1 MKNKYMLSASGMYIN
16 YFLLG
21 MVNIMLASNMSFLTK
36 QLNTDGAGISYI
48 ISAIGIGKLLSYS
61 LSGILSDKFG
71 RKPLILVSSLTMA
84 IFLIGIPLS
93 PNYPTAFIFAIIA
106 GIANSAMDAGTY
118 PALIEVFPKSSGS
131 ASVLVKAFISAGAA
145 LLPFMIAFF
154 ADRDLFYG
162 YAFFLPALIY
172 LLNMIFMFKLPFPNH
187 KREQSTV
194 QQQNTGENKFISAPK
209 MKQEGIALI
218 VIGFT
223 STALFTVAQI
233 WLPTYGQQVLG
244 MAENSSVRLLSYY
257 SIGALIS
264 VLVLAV
270 LLSKVLRPV
279 TVILVYPMITLIA
292 VLTLLFVKVPTIAI
306 AAAFFMGFSTA
317 GVFQLA
323 ITVMTELFWNKK
335 GTVTGIVATAA
346 GLAAILLPLA
356 TGLMSKTGHISII
369 FIFDAMLSVVGMVA
383 AAFVNY
389 RYRKIL
395 NKNRSEQIQET
406 AS

>member
-194 QQQNTGENKFISAPK
+194 QQQNTAENKFISPPK

-244 MAENSSVRLLSYY
+244 MAESSSVRLLSYY

-292 VLTLLFVKVPTIAI
+292 VLTLLFVKVPAIAI
-306 AAAFFMGFSTA
+306 VAAFFMGFSTA

-369 FIFDAMLSVVGMVA
+369 FIFDAMLSVVGMAA
-383 AAFVNY
+383 AAFANY

-395 NKNRSEQIQET
+395 NKNRREQIQET
-406 AS
+406 VS

>member
-194 QQQNTGENKFISAPK
+194 QQQNTAENKFISPPK

-244 MAENSSVRLLSYY
+244 MAESSSVRLLSYY

-292 VLTLLFVKVPTIAI
+292 VLTLLFVKVPAIAI
-306 AAAFFMGFSTA
+306 VAAFFMGFSTA

-369 FIFDAMLSVVGMVA
+369 FIFDAMLSVVGMAA

-395 NKNRSEQIQET
+395 NKNRREQIQET
-406 AS
+406 PS

>member
-61 LSGILSDKFG
+61 LSGVLSDKVG
-71 RKPLILVSSLTMA
+71 RKPLIIVSSLTMA

-93 PNYPTAFIFAIIA
+93 PNYQTAFIFAIIA

-118 PALIEVFPKSSGS
+118 PALIEVFPKFSGS

-194 QQQNTGENKFISAPK
+194 QQLNTAENKFISAPK

-244 MAENSSVRLLSYY
+244 MAESSSVRLLSYY

-292 VLTLLFVKVPTIAI
+292 VLTLLFVKVPAIAI

-317 GVFQLA
+317 GVFQL
-323 ITVMTELFWNKK
+323 
-335 GTVTGIVATAA
+335 
-346 GLAAILLPLA
+346 
-356 TGLMSKTGHISII
+356 
-369 FIFDAMLSVVGMVA
+369 
-383 AAFVNY
+383 
-389 RYRKIL
+389 
-395 NKNRSEQIQET
+395 
-406 AS
+406 

>member
-194 QQQNTGENKFISAPK
+194 QQQNTAENKFISPPK

-244 MAENSSVRLLSYY
+244 MAESSSVRLLSYY

-306 AAAFFMGFSTA
+306 VAAFFMGVSTA

-369 FIFDAMLSVVGMVA
+369 FIFDAMLSVVGMTA

-395 NKNRSEQIQET
+395 NKNRREQIQET

>member
-61 LSGILSDKFG
+61 LSGVLSDKVG
-71 RKPLILVSSLTMA
+71 RKPLIIVSSLTMA

-93 PNYPTAFIFAIIA
+93 PNYQTAFFFAIIA

-187 KREQSTV
+187 KREQSTA
-194 QQQNTGENKFISAPK
+194 QQLNTAENKFISAPK

-244 MAENSSVRLLSYY
+244 MAESSSVRLLSYY

-292 VLTLLFVKVPTIAI
+292 VLTLLFVKVPAIAI

-369 FIFDAMLSVVGMVA
+369 FIFDAMLSVVGMA
-383 AAFVNY
+383 AAVFVNY
-389 RYRKIL
+389 RYRNIL

>member
-1 MKNKYMLSASGMYIN
+1 MLSASGMYIN

-118 PALIEVFPKSSGS
+118 PALIEVFPKFSGS

-194 QQQNTGENKFISAPK
+194 QQQNTAENKFISPPK

-244 MAENSSVRLLSYY
+244 MAESSSVRLLSYY

-306 AAAFFMGFSTA
+306 VAAFFMGFSTA

-369 FIFDAMLSVVGMVA
+369 FIFDAMLSVVGMAA

-395 NKNRSEQIQET
+395 NKNRREQIQET

>member
-106 GIANSAMDAGTY
+106 GIANSAMDGGTY

-244 MAENSSVRLLSYY
+244 MAESSSVRLLSYY

>member
-1 MKNKYMLSASGMYIN
+1 MLSASGMYIN

-61 LSGILSDKFG
+61 LSGILSDKVG

-187 KREQSTV
+187 KREQNTV
-194 QQQNTGENKFISAPK
+194 QQESAEENKFVSPPN

-244 MAENSSVRLLSYY
+244 MAESSSVRLLSYY

-292 VLTLLFVKVPTIAI
+292 VLTLLFVKVPAIAI

-369 FIFDAMLSVVGMVA
+369 FIFDAMLSVVGMAA

-395 NKNRSEQIQET
+395 NKNRSKQIQET

>member
-1 MKNKYMLSASGMYIN
+1 MLSASGMYIN

-36 QLNTDGAGISYI
+36 QLNTDSAGISYI

-61 LSGILSDKFG
+61 LSGILSDKVG

-93 PNYPTAFIFAIIA
+93 PNYQIAFIFAIIA

-194 QQQNTGENKFISAPK
+194 QQQNTAENKFISAPK

-244 MAENSSVRLLSYY
+244 MAESSSVRLLSYY

>member
-187 KREQSTV
+187 KREQSIV
-194 QQQNTGENKFISAPK
+194 QQQNTAENKFISPPK

-244 MAENSSVRLLSYY
+244 MAESSSVRLLSYY

-292 VLTLLFVKVPTIAI
+292 VLTLLFVKVPAIAI

-369 FIFDAMLSVVGMVA
+369 FIFDAMLSVVGIAA

-406 AS
+406 A

>member
-36 QLNTDGAGISYI
+36 QLNTDSAGISYI

-61 LSGILSDKFG
+61 LSGILSDKVG

-93 PNYPTAFIFAIIA
+93 PNYQIAFIFAFIA

-194 QQQNTGENKFISAPK
+194 QQQNTAENKFISAPK

-244 MAENSSVRLLSYY
+244 MAESSSVRLLSYY

>member
-194 QQQNTGENKFISAPK
+194 QQQNTAENKFISPPK

-244 MAENSSVRLLSYY
+244 MAESSSVRLLSYY

-292 VLTLLFVKVPTIAI
+292 VLTLLFVKVPAIAI
-306 AAAFFMGFSTA
+306 VAAFFMGFSTA

-323 ITVMTELFWNKK
+323 ITVMTDLFWNKK

-369 FIFDAMLSVVGMVA
+369 FIFDAMLSVVGMAA

-395 NKNRSEQIQET
+395 NKNRREQIQET

>member
-1 MKNKYMLSASGMYIN
+1 MKSKYMLSASGMYIN

-61 LSGILSDKFG
+61 LSGILSDKVG

-93 PNYPTAFIFAIIA
+93 PNYSTAFIFAIIA

-187 KREQSTV
+187 KREQNTV
-194 QQQNTGENKFISAPK
+194 QQQSTEENKFISPPN

-244 MAENSSVRLLSYY
+244 MAESSSVRLLSYY

-292 VLTLLFVKVPTIAI
+292 VLTLLFVKVPAIAI

-369 FIFDAMLSVVGMVA
+369 FIFDAMLSVVGMAA

-395 NKNRSEQIQET
+395 NKKPREQIQET

>member
-187 KREQSTV
+187 KREQRTV
-194 QQQNTGENKFISAPK
+194 QQQNTAENKFISPPK

-244 MAENSSVRLLSYY
+244 MAESSSVRLLSYY

-292 VLTLLFVKVPTIAI
+292 VLTLLFVKVPAIAI
-306 AAAFFMGFSTA
+306 VAAFFMGFSTA

-369 FIFDAMLSVVGMVA
+369 FIFDAMLSVVGMAA

-395 NKNRSEQIQET
+395 NKNRREQIQET

>member
-194 QQQNTGENKFISAPK
+194 QQQNTAENKFISPPK

-244 MAENSSVRLLSYY
+244 MAESSSVRLLSYY

-292 VLTLLFVKVPTIAI
+292 VLTLLFVKVPAIAI
-306 AAAFFMGFSTA
+306 VAAFFMGFSTA

-369 FIFDAMLSVVGMVA
+369 FIFDAMLSVVGMAA

-395 NKNRSEQIQET
+395 NKNRREQIQET

>member
-194 QQQNTGENKFISAPK
+194 QQQNTAENKFISPPK

-244 MAENSSVRLLSYY
+244 MAESSSVRLLSYY

-292 VLTLLFVKVPTIAI
+292 VLTLLFVKVPAIAI
-306 AAAFFMGFSTA
+306 VAAFFMGFSTA

-369 FIFDAMLSVVGMVA
+369 FIFDAMLSVVGMTA

-395 NKNRSEQIQET
+395 NKNRREQIQET

>member
-194 QQQNTGENKFISAPK
+194 QQQNTAENKFISPPK

-244 MAENSSVRLLSYY
+244 MAESSSVRLLSYY

-306 AAAFFMGFSTA
+306 VAAFFMGFSTA

-369 FIFDAMLSVVGMVA
+369 FIFDAMLSVVGMTA

-395 NKNRSEQIQET
+395 NKNRREQIQET

>member
-61 LSGILSDKFG
+61 LSGILSDKVG

-187 KREQSTV
+187 KREQNTV
-194 QQQNTGENKFISAPK
+194 QQQSTEENKFISPPN

-244 MAENSSVRLLSYY
+244 MAESSSVRLLSYY

-292 VLTLLFVKVPTIAI
+292 VLTLLFVKVPAIAI

-369 FIFDAMLSVVGMVA
+369 FIFDAMLSVVGMAA

-395 NKNRSEQIQET
+395 NKKPREQIQET

>member
-1 MKNKYMLSASGMYIN
+1 MLSASGMYIN

-194 QQQNTGENKFISAPK
+194 QQQNTAENKFISPPK

-244 MAENSSVRLLSYY
+244 MAESSSVRLLSYY

-279 TVILVYPMITLIA
+279 TVILFYPMITLIA
-292 VLTLLFVKVPTIAI
+292 VLTLLFVKVPAIAI
-306 AAAFFMGFSTA
+306 VAAFFMGFSTA

-369 FIFDAMLSVVGMVA
+369 FIFDAMLSVVGMAA

>member
-131 ASVLVKAFISAGAA
+131 ANVLVKAFISAGAA

-194 QQQNTGENKFISAPK
+194 QQQNTAENKFISPPK

-244 MAENSSVRLLSYY
+244 MAESSSVRLLSYY

-306 AAAFFMGFSTA
+306 VAAFFMGFSTA

-369 FIFDAMLSVVGMVA
+369 FIFDAMLSVVGMAA

-395 NKNRSEQIQET
+395 NKNRREQIQET

>member
-1 MKNKYMLSASGMYIN
+1 MLSASGMYIN

-61 LSGILSDKFG
+61 LSGVLSDKVG
-71 RKPLILVSSLTMA
+71 RKPLIIVSSLTMA

-93 PNYPTAFIFAIIA
+93 PNYQTAFIFAIIA
-106 GIANSAMDAGTY
+106 GIANSTMDAGTY

-154 ADRDLFYG
+154 EDRDLFYG

-194 QQQNTGENKFISAPK
+194 QQQNTAENKFISAPK

-244 MAENSSVRLLSYY
+244 MAESSSVRLLSYY

-292 VLTLLFVKVPTIAI
+292 VLTLLFVKVPAIAI

-369 FIFDAMLSVVGMVA
+369 FIFDAMLSVVGMAA

>member
-61 LSGILSDKFG
+61 LSGILSDKVG

-93 PNYPTAFIFAIIA
+93 PNYPIAFIFAIIA

-187 KREQSTV
+187 KREQNTV
-194 QQQNTGENKFISAPK
+194 QQESAAENKFVSPPN

-244 MAENSSVRLLSYY
+244 MAESSSVRLLSYY

-292 VLTLLFVKVPTIAI
+292 VLTLLFVKVPAIAI

-369 FIFDAMLSVVGMVA
+369 FIFDAMLSVVGMAA

-395 NKNRSEQIQET
+395 NKNRSKQIQET

>member
-1 MKNKYMLSASGMYIN
+1 MLSASGMYIN

-194 QQQNTGENKFISAPK
+194 QQQNTAENKFISPPK

-244 MAENSSVRLLSYY
+244 MAESSSVRLLSYY

-292 VLTLLFVKVPTIAI
+292 VLTLLFVKVPAIAI
-306 AAAFFMGFSTA
+306 VAAFFMGFSTA

-369 FIFDAMLSVVGMVA
+369 FIFDAMLSVVGMAA

-395 NKNRSEQIQET
+395 NKNRREQIQET
-406 AS
+406 PS

>member
-1 MKNKYMLSASGMYIN
+1 
-16 YFLLG
+16 
-21 MVNIMLASNMSFLTK
+21 MLASNMSFLTK

-194 QQQNTGENKFISAPK
+194 QQQNTAENKFISPPK

-244 MAENSSVRLLSYY
+244 MAESSSVRLLSYY

-292 VLTLLFVKVPTIAI
+292 VLTLLFVKVPAIAI
-306 AAAFFMGFSTA
+306 VAAFFMGFSTA

-369 FIFDAMLSVVGMVA
+369 FIFDAMLSVVGMAA

-395 NKNRSEQIQET
+395 NKNRREQIQET

>member
-1 MKNKYMLSASGMYIN
+1 MLSASGMYIN

-145 LLPFMIAFF
+145 LLPFMIAVF

-194 QQQNTGENKFISAPK
+194 QQQNTAENKFISPPK

-244 MAENSSVRLLSYY
+244 MAESSSVRLLSYY

-306 AAAFFMGFSTA
+306 VAAFFMGFSTA

-369 FIFDAMLSVVGMVA
+369 FIFDAMLSVVGMAA

-395 NKNRSEQIQET
+395 NKNRREQIQET

>member
-194 QQQNTGENKFISAPK
+194 QQQNTAENKFISPPK

-244 MAENSSVRLLSYY
+244 MAESSSVRLLSYY

-306 AAAFFMGFSTA
+306 VAAFFMGFSTA

-323 ITVMTELFWNKK
+323 ITFMTELFWNKK

-369 FIFDAMLSVVGMVA
+369 FIFDAMLSVVGMAA

-395 NKNRSEQIQET
+395 NKNRREQIQET

>member
-93 PNYPTAFIFAIIA
+93 PNYLTAFIFAIIA

-244 MAENSSVRLLSYY
+244 MAESSSVRLLSYY

>member
-61 LSGILSDKFG
+61 LSGVLSDKVG
-71 RKPLILVSSLTMA
+71 RKPLIIVSSLTMA

-93 PNYPTAFIFAIIA
+93 PNYQTAFIIAIIA

-194 QQQNTGENKFISAPK
+194 QQQNTAENKFISAPK

-244 MAENSSVRLLSYY
+244 MAESSSVRLLSYY

-292 VLTLLFVKVPTIAI
+292 VLTLLFVKVPAIAI

-369 FIFDAMLSVVGMVA
+369 FIFDAMLSVVGMAA

>member
-194 QQQNTGENKFISAPK
+194 QQLNTAENKFISAPK

-244 MAENSSVRLLSYY
+244 MAESSSVRLLSYY

-306 AAAFFMGFSTA
+306 VAAFFMGFSTA

-369 FIFDAMLSVVGMVA
+369 FIFDAMLSVVGMAA

-395 NKNRSEQIQET
+395 NKNRREQIQET

>member
-194 QQQNTGENKFISAPK
+194 QQQNTAENKFISPPK

-244 MAENSSVRLLSYY
+244 MAESSSVRLLSYY

-306 AAAFFMGFSTA
+306 VAAFFMGFSTA

-369 FIFDAMLSVVGMVA
+369 FIFDAMLSVVGMAA

-395 NKNRSEQIQET
+395 NKNRREQIQET

>member
-194 QQQNTGENKFISAPK
+194 QQQNTAENKFISPPK

-244 MAENSSVRLLSYY
+244 MAESSAVRLLSYY

-292 VLTLLFVKVPTIAI
+292 VLTLLFVKVPAIAI
-306 AAAFFMGFSTA
+306 VAAFFMGFSTA

-369 FIFDAMLSVVGMVA
+369 FIFDAMLSVVGMAA

-395 NKNRSEQIQET
+395 NKNRREQIQET

>member
-1 MKNKYMLSASGMYIN
+1 MLSASGMYIN

-93 PNYPTAFIFAIIA
+93 PNYPTAFIFALIA

-194 QQQNTGENKFISAPK
+194 QQQNTAENKFISPPK

-244 MAENSSVRLLSYY
+244 MAESSSVRLLSYY

-292 VLTLLFVKVPTIAI
+292 VLTLLFVKVPAIAI
-306 AAAFFMGFSTA
+306 VAAFFMGFSTA

-369 FIFDAMLSVVGMVA
+369 FIFDAMLSVVGMAA

-395 NKNRSEQIQET
+395 NKNRREQIQET

>member
-1 MKNKYMLSASGMYIN
+1 MLSASGMYIN

-21 MVNIMLASNMSFLTK
+21 MINIMLASNMSFLTK

-194 QQQNTGENKFISAPK
+194 QQQNTAENKFISPPK

-244 MAENSSVRLLSYY
+244 MAESSSVRLLSYY

-306 AAAFFMGFSTA
+306 VAAFFMGFSTA

-369 FIFDAMLSVVGMVA
+369 FIFDAMLSVVGMTA

-395 NKNRSEQIQET
+395 NKNRREQIQET

>member
-194 QQQNTGENKFISAPK
+194 QQQNTGENKFISPPK

-244 MAENSSVRLLSYY
+244 MAESSSVRLLSYY

-292 VLTLLFVKVPTIAI
+292 VLTLLFVKVPAIAI
-306 AAAFFMGFSTA
+306 VAAFFMGFSTA

-369 FIFDAMLSVVGMVA
+369 FIFDAMLSVVGMAA

-395 NKNRSEQIQET
+395 NKNRREQIQET

>member
-1 MKNKYMLSASGMYIN
+1 MLSASGMYIN

-194 QQQNTGENKFISAPK
+194 QQQNTAENKFISPPK

-244 MAENSSVRLLSYY
+244 MAESSSVRLLSYY

-292 VLTLLFVKVPTIAI
+292 VLTLLFVKVPAIAI
-306 AAAFFMGFSTA
+306 VAAFFMGFSTA

-369 FIFDAMLSVVGMVA
+369 FIFDAMLSVVGMA
-383 AAFVNY
+383 AATFVNY

-395 NKNRSEQIQET
+395 NKNRREQIQET